1 VCPKRR
7 QRLVDDWRECWRWIS
22 MQAMAIALALQGA
35 WMAVP
40 EDLRANLPSWLIT
53 AVTIVLL
60 VLGMIG
66 RLLTQQPRQSRR

>member
-1 VCPKRR
+1 
-7 QRLVDDWRECWRWIS
+7 